1 MPGDRFEQRRSKL
14 KRQLRKTGVDALLV
28 TNFTNVSYLTGFTG
42 DDSFLLLANGTEV
55 LISDPR
61 YSTQIEEECPGLE
74 VAMRKPG
81 EPMSK
86 AVARVVKRLRPTKLA
101 FESGSTTVAQWE
113 ALRDKIK
120 ASELVPVDGLV
131 ETLRMVKDK
140 DEVAAIREAIHQ
152 AERGFEVLRATLVGE
167 QTERQAAFDL
177 EHVMRRFGAK
187 GSSFPIIVAVG
198 ARAAL
203 PHGRPTDARISGADF
218 TLVDWGATSGQGY
231 RSDLTRLVVTGK
243 ISPKLAK
250 VYRVVLTAQQRAIE
264 AVRPGVRCCDVDAV
278 ARDIIEKS
286 GFGRFSH
293 SLGHGIGLDIH
304 EGPRLAPSSTDELKP
319 GMVVTIEPGIYL
331 PGWGGVRIEDDVLVT
346 QDACEVLT
354 SVPKEL
360 EQAVIDDFGRT

>member
-1 MPGDRFEQRRSKL
+1 MAADRF
-14 KRQLRKTGVDALLV
+14 QLRRERLVRKIKRAGVDAFLV
-28 TNFTNVSYLTGFTG
+28 TNFTNVSYLTGFSG
-42 DDSFLLLANGTEV
+42 DDSFLLLGNGVDV
-55 LISDPR
+55 LISDNR
-61 YSTQIEEECPGLE
+61 YTTQIEEECPDQD
-74 VAMRKPG
+74 VAIRKPG
-81 EPMSK
+81 EAMSK
-86 AVARVVKRLRPTKLA
+86 AVARVAKRFKPAKTG

-113 ALRDKIK
+113 ALRDKLT
-120 ASELVPVDGLV
+120 STELVPIDGLV
-131 ETLRMVKDK
+131 ESLRMVKDR
-140 DEVAAIREAIHQ
+140 DEVAAIRDAIHQ

-167 QTERQAAFDL
+167 MTERQAAFDL

-198 ARAAL
+198 DRAAL
-203 PHGRPTDARISGADF
+203 PHGRPTEARISGADF

-231 RSDLTRLVVTGK
+231 KSDLTRMVVTGK

-250 VYRVVLTAQQRAIE
+250 IYRVVLTAQRRAIE
-264 AVRPGVRCCDVDAV
+264 SIRPGVRCCDVDTI

-304 EGPRLAPSSTDELKP
+304 EGPRLAPNSTDELKP
-319 GMVVTIEPGIYL
+319 GMVVTVEPGIYL

-346 QDACEVLT
+346 QDGCEVLT

-360 EQAVIDDFGRT
+360 EQAVIADFART